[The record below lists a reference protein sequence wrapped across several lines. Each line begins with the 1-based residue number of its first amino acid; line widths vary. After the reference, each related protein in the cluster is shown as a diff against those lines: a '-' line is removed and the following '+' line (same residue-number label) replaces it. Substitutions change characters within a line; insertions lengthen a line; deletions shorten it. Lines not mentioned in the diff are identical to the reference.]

1 MHPRVDPTLLEWDR
15 QTGVWER
22 GLRDLLATVQ
32 RQAIPRPSPNEEALL
47 EYDRR
52 RSLKDQVLYHVG
64 QCLVDASLASIWLR
78 AASRTEDAQNTES
91 AAAPWQAPAVAL
103 LKAVLHANAESARA
117 SFPELRARLDVEPI
131 LYTPLTKG
139 GDPRRIVTSRVFHAL
154 IEHLLT
160 SLPRLGLLLETW
172 QLLDTARR
180 MERHRTA
187 SEGVVTE
194 YDRLFETGFVAAIDG
209 VARLAPQSP
218 RPLDVDN
225 ELIEA
230 LQVVSEP
237 LVERWLNHSRRVR
250 LSVLERVVD
259 ERRWK
264 ELLEFIR
271 RFGRDLFT
279 QQFFHPGNM
288 RAILHQ
294 GVSSWIEGCLEALD
308 SSDQPRLI
316 EEIAA
321 GYDRELAASMLAL
334 VLEAIGENFD
344 VYRDFNTTTTQSD
357 RGELIY
363 MLLDLLRLKTSYDRF
378 EWNLKPVMLAH
389 QVLISAGR
397 SAAAETWR
405 RAIAEKTS
413 DVASWHLKRMAE
425 LNADYGLRLATIQ
438 DRLEERFV
446 RPLAIDR
453 MRALIRP
460 AMQELRAEGASK
472 SFELLEQEVI
482 DFADAPTGA
491 GLDVPRWLMD
501 LEEEI
506 ARAEEAADVSNQNW
520 PTEPVR
526 LTWEEIESQLKEWL
540 EDKQSAEDE

>member
-1 MHPRVDPTLLEWDR
+1 
-15 QTGVWER
+15 
-22 GLRDLLATVQ
+22 
-32 RQAIPRPSPNEEALL
+32 
-47 EYDRR
+47 
-52 RSLKDQVLYHVG
+52 
-64 QCLVDASLASIWLR
+64 
-78 AASRTEDAQNTES
+78 
-91 AAAPWQAPAVAL
+91 
-103 LKAVLHANAESARA
+103 
-117 SFPELRARLDVEPI
+117 
-131 LYTPLTKG
+131 
-139 GDPRRIVTSRVFHAL
+139 
-154 IEHLLT
+154 
-160 SLPRLGLLLETW
+160 
-172 QLLDTARR
+172 
-180 MERHRTA
+180 MERHRSA
-187 SEGVVTE
+187 SDGVVTE
-194 YDRLFETGFVAAIDG
+194 YDRLFETGFAAVIAG
-209 VARLAPQSP
+209 VVHLEPRSK
-218 RPLDVDN
+218 RPLDADN

-264 ELLEFIR
+264 ELVEFIR

-294 GVSSWIEGCLEALD
+294 GVSAWIDVCVDSLD

-321 GYDRELAASMLAL
+321 GYDREQAAGMLTL
-334 VLEAIGENFD
+334 ILEAVGENFD

-363 MLLDLLRLKTSYDRF
+363 MLLDMLRLKSSYDRF
-378 EWNLKPVMLAH
+378 EWNLKPVTLVH
-389 QVLISAGR
+389 QVLIRAGR
-397 SAAAETWR
+397 TAAAETWR

-413 DVASWHLKRMAE
+413 DVASWHLKRLAE
-425 LNADYGLRLATIQ
+425 LSASYGLRLATVQ

-460 AMQELRAEGASK
+460 AMEELRTSTTSA
-472 SFELLEQEVI
+472 SFEQLEREVV

-491 GLDVPRWLMD
+491 GLDVPRWLID

-506 ARAEEAADVSNQNW
+506 ARAEEAADAAPTPW
-520 PTEPVR
+520 PIEPVR
-526 LTWEEIESQLKEWL
+526 LTWDEIEVQLNVWV
-540 EDKQSAEDE
+540 EDKEAADEE